1 MVLLVR
7 TFDLSVLSSTL
18 LHDLICL
25 FFLLCS
31 VRGGTGLLP
40 KMYPDALTS
49 VVHGC
54 AELDSETDAKQ
65 KEVQHVKSSGA
76 TKKKVVK
83 TVSHERIDNELFE
96 KLNDKLF
103 HHDHDDQHGHDKEK
117 PAAAKIS
124 YGAREFLLEDDL
136 FE

>member
-1 MVLLVR
+1 MRKFISTVIATLVLTEVHSR
-7 TFDLSVLSSTL
+7 TPGWFY
-18 LHDLICL
+18 
-25 FFLLCS
+25 S

-54 AELDSETDAKQ
+54 AELDSKTDAKQ
-65 KEVQHVKSSGA
+65 NEVQHVKSSGA

-83 TVSHERIDNELFE
+83 TVSHERVDNELFE

-103 HHDHDDQHGHDKEK
+103 HHDHGDHHGRNEEK

>member
-1 MVLLVR
+1 M
-7 TFDLSVLSSTL
+7 
-18 LHDLICL
+18 
-25 FFLLCS
+25 
-31 VRGGTGLLP
+31 LP

-65 KEVQHVKSSGA
+65 KVQHIKSSGA
-76 TKKKVVK
+76 PKKVVK
-83 TVSHERIDNELFE
+83 TVSHERVDNELFE

-103 HHDHDDQHGHDKEK
+103 HHDHDGHHDRDGEE
-117 PAAAKIS
+117 PATAKIS
-124 YGAREFLLEDDL
+124 YGAREFLLQDDM